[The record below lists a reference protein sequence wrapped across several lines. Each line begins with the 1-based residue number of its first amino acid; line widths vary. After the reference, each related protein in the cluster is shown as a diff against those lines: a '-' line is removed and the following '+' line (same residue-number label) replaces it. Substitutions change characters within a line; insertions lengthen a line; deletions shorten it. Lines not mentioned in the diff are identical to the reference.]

1 MDISMPSF
9 EKLQASIPPSIKK
22 HFPSRP
28 PTGGKMP
35 PASAMKKIVIPFLLW
50 AISKKPITG
59 YSLIKKLGEDCHP
72 ISTPARIYPLLVHME
87 KEGLVHSKTLKK
99 GKRESKEYSITPKG
113 KLVIQTTR
121 KILSQMLWGEFLREI
136 SRRD

>member
-1 MDISMPSF
+1 MPSL
-9 EKLQASIPPSIKK
+9 EKLRASIPPSIKK

-28 PTGGKMP
+28 PTGKAP
-35 PASAMKKIVIPFLLW
+35 HASAMKKIVIPFLLW
-50 AISKKPITG
+50 AISKKPVTG

-72 ISTPARIYPLLVHME
+72 IATSARIYPLLVHME
-87 KEGLVHSKTLKK
+87 KEGLIRSKTLKK